1 MRIGCRTGPASAKT
15 MFVILDSGPLGMLCN
30 PTAASP
36 ETISCK
42 LWFED
47 RMSRGDDFAL
57 PEIADYEIRRELLRG
72 ARIESLRRLDML
84 KSSLI
89 YVPIAT
95 PIMLRA
101 AELWA
106 LARQRGRPT
115 ARDAALDGDMI
126 LCAQWDWARAR
137 FDDVVIATGN
147 VRHLSEFS
155 DARDWR
161 EL

>member
-1 MRIGCRTGPASAKT
+1 
-15 MFVILDSGPLGMLCN
+15 MLCN

-36 ETISCK
+36 ETITCK

-47 RMSRGDDFAL
+47 RLSHGADFAI
-57 PEIADYEIRRELLRG
+57 PEIADYEIRRELLLGGRT
-72 ARIESLRRLDML
+72 ESLRRLDL
-84 KSSLI
+84 FKSSLI
-89 YVPIAT
+89 YVPITT
-95 PIMLRA
+95 PMMLRA

-115 ARDAALDGDMI
+115 AGGEALDGDMI

-137 FDDVVIATGN
+137 SDDVVIATTN

-155 DARDWR
+155 DARVWR